1 MYLYQSSYITG
12 YTHSTL
18 FFTDEK
24 HLSEQE
30 HFLKH
35 SFSNK
40 SLLGAVSLFNALE
53 THQ

>member
-12 YTHSTL
+12 YTHSTF

-30 HFLKH
+30 HFLKQFQH
-35 SFSNK
+35 K
-40 SLLGAVSLFNALE
+40 TLLGAVSLFNALE